1 MTTNKKTQ
9 ITIDVNLDENK
20 IPEKLIWSAPD
31 GGVNNKI
38 SKAIFL
44 SIWDHKNK
52 ESLSIDLWTKEMP
65 VEEMN
70 EFFYQSL
77 LTMGDAFYKATDND
91 KYNIKYLAPY
101 QLIDLNEKKFDICV
115 STTTLEHFTLDDL
128 KNFLKDIKKN
138 LNLNG
143 LKINYQK

>member
-1 MTTNKKTQ
+1 MVKKKEAN
-9 ITIDVNLDENK
+9 INILVELDENK

-91 KYNIKYLAPY
+91 KIKNAL
-101 QLIDLNEKKFDICV
+101 KKFAKSIEKELDI
-115 STTTLEHFTLDDL
+115 S
-128 KNFLKDIKKN
+128 KNS
-138 LNLNG
+138 
-143 LKINYQK
+143 

>member
-1 MTTNKKTQ
+1 MVKKKQ
-9 ITIDVNLDENK
+9 ANINILVELDENK
-20 IPEKLIWSAPD
+20 IPEKIIWSAPD

-38 SKAIFL
+38 SNAIFL

-91 KYNIKYLAPY
+91 KIKDAL
-101 QLIDLNEKKFDICV
+101 KKFAKSIEKELGI
-115 STTTLEHFTLDDL
+115 S
-128 KNFLKDIKKN
+128 KNS
-138 LNLNG
+138 
-143 LKINYQK
+143 

>member
-1 MTTNKKTQ
+1 MVKKKEAN
-9 ITIDVNLDENK
+9 INILVELDENK

-38 SKAIFL
+38 SKTIFL

-91 KYNIKYLAPY
+91 KIKNAL
-101 QLIDLNEKKFDICV
+101 KKFAKSI
-115 STTTLEHFTLDDL
+115 EIL
-128 KNFLKDIKKN
+128 KSVLFLKIMSLAMKTSY
-138 LNLNG
+138 LG
-143 LKINYQK
+143 IFLKI